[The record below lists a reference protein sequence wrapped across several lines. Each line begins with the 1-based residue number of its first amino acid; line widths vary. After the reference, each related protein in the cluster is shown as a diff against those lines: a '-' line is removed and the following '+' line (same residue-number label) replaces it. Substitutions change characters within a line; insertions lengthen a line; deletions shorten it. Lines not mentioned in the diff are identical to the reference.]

1 MYMESRHQPSIVR
14 QNGLQA
20 ESVSAIA
27 DATGH
32 TNPSALVIQLKDFIR
47 EEVGHQ
53 LSLLPHSQELVSTLP
68 PAVQQ
73 AIRAEISDALT
84 PVRPPAPVTASLFF
98 VDYPP
103 LFASPT
109 APLSYADDPSLVTP
123 APLNFAAAVARP
135 PPPSYAVSP
144 PTQRVPSAPFP
155 RPSPQ
160 MITAVV
166 CHVLLPPLQMACI
179 AGPTEHAPSL
189 CRYPKQID
197 ISPTLFLLK
206 KPRPPLGYWTLQPAW
221 DHTSKVTLSSPST
234 IKEQQPS
241 RLPCGLGGCATT
253 LSRNMLAFTM
263 QVSAKYS
270 LFSKKCSNYC
280 LVQLPSPQCCLA
292 MLSECVHAIQSLLL
306 LSGDVETNPGPSI
319 ADVFAELQK
328 LTVGQSTLITEVQGL
343 KNQLSCTDATLTDLS
358 KRIMELEQ
366 HYQALIPLRS
376 ELETVYA
383 TTSETGR
390 LVSSLES
397 RIEDA
402 DNRSRRSNLILYGIP
417 DPNPPETF
425 AQSEKLFIDNIQKHM
440 NISLDPKEIER
451 AHRLGRYSPRR
462 NRPIIAKLAFYKT
475 KELVLSNGRKLKGSN
490 CSIGEDFSP
499 AVRNARKHLVL
510 FGKSKATPFKL
521 RFKTLVIGS
530 KRYEYDE
537 SSKTVKEIH

>member
-1 MYMESRHQPSIVR
+1 MLAFTM
-14 QNGLQA
+14 
-20 ESVSAIA
+20 
-27 DATGH
+27 
-32 TNPSALVIQLKDFIR
+32 
-47 EEVGHQ
+47 
-53 LSLLPHSQELVSTLP
+53 
-68 PAVQQ
+68 
-73 AIRAEISDALT
+73 
-84 PVRPPAPVTASLFF
+84 
-98 VDYPP
+98 
-103 LFASPT
+103 
-109 APLSYADDPSLVTP
+109 
-123 APLNFAAAVARP
+123 
-135 PPPSYAVSP
+135 
-144 PTQRVPSAPFP
+144 
-155 RPSPQ
+155 Q

-166 CHVLLPPLQMACI
+166 CHVLLPPLQMAYI

-189 CRYPKQID
+189 CRYPNQID
-197 ISPTLFLLK
+197 ISPTLPFLK

-253 LSRNMLAFTM
+253 VSRNMLAFTM

-270 LFSKKCSNYC
+270 LFCKKCSNYC

-376 ELETVYA
+376 ELEAVYA

-425 AQSEKLFIDNIQKHM
+425 AQSEKLFIDNIQEHM
-440 NISLDPKEIER
+440 NISLDPKEIEG
-451 AHRLGRYSPRR
+451 AHRLGRYSPGR
-462 NRPIIAKLAFYKT
+462 NRPIIAKFAFYKT